1 MKEIWLLTKGDNWN
15 EVKEQVKDAIEI
27 GFTGVVVD
35 EAYAEKAKK
44 LGRIGVVARRGMRG
58 KIDGKDAYFINI
70 TSADEQL
77 KAIELSSDASYLFLQ
92 FSDWRIIPLENL
104 IAMKKGAR
112 LIAEVKSLDDA
123 NVVLTTL
130 EKGADGIAVSS
141 DVGREGMLE
150 FYRAVAEE
158 AGKLNLKSAVIEEVR
173 PLGVGERVCVD
184 TVTIMNVGEGMLVGS
199 SAGFMFLVGS
209 ESEESEYVASR
220 PFRVNAGCVSAY
232 VKVGDKTKYLAEL
245 KAGDEV
251 EVIRHDGN
259 VRKSYVGR
267 VKIERR
273 PLVLIRARAGNY
285 EGTVILQ
292 NAETIKLVA
301 PGGKHVS
308 VAELK
313 PGDEVL
319 VWLGKKARHFGVG
332 VDEYII
338 EK

>member
-1 MKEIWLLTKGDNWN
+1 MKEIWLLTKGDNWE

-35 EAYAEKAKK
+35 EPYAEKARK
-44 LGRIGVVARRGMRG
+44 LGRIGVIARKGIKG
-58 KIDGKDAYFINI
+58 KYNGTGVYFIDI

-77 KAIELSSDASYLFLQ
+77 KAIELSSDASYLFLS

-104 IAMKKGAR
+104 IAMKKNAK
-112 LIAEVKSLDDA
+112 LIAEVNNIDDA
-123 NVVLTTL
+123 RVVLTTL
-130 EKGADGIAVSS
+130 EKGADGIAVKS

-150 FYRAVAEE
+150 FYRIVSEQ
-158 AGKLNLKSAVIEEVR
+158 AGKIKLSTAVVEEVR

-184 TVTIMNVGEGMLVGS
+184 TVTLMSVGEGMLVGS

-220 PFRVNAGCVSAY
+220 PFRVNAGCVSSY
-232 VKVGDKTKYLAEL
+232 VKVGEKTKYLAEL

-251 EVIRHDGN
+251 EIVKHDGS

-273 PLVLIRARAGNY
+273 PLVLVRAKVKDS
-285 EGTVILQ
+285 EGVVILQ

-313 PGDEVL
+313 AGDEVL
-319 VWLGKKARHFGVG
+319 VWLGEKARHFGVG
-332 VDEYII
+332 VDEYIL

>member
-1 MKEIWLLTKGDNWN
+1 MKEIWLLTEGGSWE
-15 EVKEQVKDAIEI
+15 EVKEQIKDAIEI

-35 EAYAEKAKK
+35 EEYAEKAKK
-44 LGRIGVVARRGMRG
+44 LGRIGVVARKGMRG
-58 KIDGKDAYFINI
+58 KIDGKDAYFVDI

-77 KAIELSSDASYLFLQ
+77 KAIELSSDASYLFLS

-104 IAMKKGAR
+104 IAMKKNAK
-112 LIAEVKSLDDA
+112 LIAEVNSLDDA

-130 EKGADGIAVSS
+130 EKGADGIAVRG
-141 DVGREGMLE
+141 DVGREGLLE
-150 FYRAVAEE
+150 FHRAVAEQAE
-158 AGKLNLKSAVIEEVR
+158 RLSLKTAVVEEVK

-184 TVTIMNVGEGMLVGS
+184 TVTMMSVGEGMLVGS
-199 SAGFMFLVGS
+199 SAGFMFLVAS

-220 PFRVNAGCVSAY
+220 PFRVNAGCVSSY
-232 VKVGDKTKYLAEL
+232 VKVGEKTKYLAEL

-251 EVIRHDGN
+251 EIVRHDGSA
-259 VRKSYVGR
+259 RKSYVGR

-273 PLVLIRARAGNY
+273 PLILVRARAGDE
-285 EGTVILQ
+285 EGVVILQ

-313 PGDEVL
+313 PGDEIL

-332 VDEYII
+332 VDEFIL

>member
-1 MKEIWLLTKGDNWN
+1 MKEIWLLTEGDNWD

-35 EAYAEKAKK
+35 EAYADKARK
-44 LGRIGVVARRGMRG
+44 LGRIGVVAKKGMRG
-58 KIDGKDAYFINI
+58 KVDGKDAYFIDI
-70 TSADEQL
+70 SSADEQL
-77 KAIELSSDASYLFLQ
+77 KAIELSSDAAYLFLR

-104 IAMKKGAR
+104 IAMKKGAK
-112 LIAEVKSLDDA
+112 LIAEVNSIDDA
-123 NVVLTTL
+123 KVVLTTL
-130 EKGADGIAVSS
+130 EKGADGIAIRGA
-141 DVGREGMLE
+141 DREEMLE
-150 FYRAVAEE
+150 FHRAVAEE
-158 AGKLNLKSAVIEEVR
+158 AGKLNLKSAVVEEIR

-184 TVTIMNVGEGMLVGS
+184 TVTMMRVGEGMLVGS
-199 SAGFMFLVGS
+199 SAAFMFLVGS

-220 PFRVNAGCVSAY
+220 PFRVNAGCVSSY
-232 VKVGDKTKYLAEL
+232 VKVGEKTKYLAEL

-251 EVIRHDGN
+251 EIVRHDGA

-273 PLVLIRARAGNY
+273 PLVLIRAKAGNE
-285 EGTVILQ
+285 EGVVILQ

-319 VWLGKKARHFGVG
+319 VWLGKKARHFGVS
-332 VDEYII
+332 VDEYIV